1 MDNNRHVDER
11 TWQAGTQ
18 KNEAQCKIRF
28 ARRVK
33 VIDGGIQAVFDNHPL
48 HLIAQLL
55 AIMDEI
61 DGLFIRH
68 NFVSAGVGVPA
79 SPSEQIAQV
88 SSVPYQE

>member
-1 MDNNRHVDER
+1 M
-11 TWQAGTQ
+11 
-18 KNEAQCKIRF
+18 
-28 ARRVK
+28 AR
-33 VIDGGIQAVFDNHPL
+33 HPL

-55 AIMDEI
+55 ATMDEI

-79 SPSEQIAQV
+79 SPSGQIAQV

>member
-1 MDNNRHVDER
+1 M
-11 TWQAGTQ
+11 
-18 KNEAQCKIRF
+18 
-28 ARRVK
+28 ARL
-33 VIDGGIQAVFDNHPL
+33 PL

-55 AIMDEI
+55 ATMDEI

-88 SSVPYQE
+88 SSVPYQEYLGGHLKTGQ